1 MPSSEGR
8 RPSRPAAEIKA
19 SEQNENT
26 GKIVKDIINKIF
38 HPRGGLNIIQ
48 KLIGNNVKYSN
59 IEKTYKNIT
68 DRVDTSII
76 PNGDKIKLLILR
88 SIVENT
94 FRVANLDTNRKELE
108 AILQG
113 IQQDIRGY
121 KNPTIE
127 EMIDKKVFK
136 AFNKNKEELA
146 FVLNRSKLAFVL
158 NRSSEKSSS
167 ESGPV
172 LTLVT
177 PKEYGNQEP
186 RHYYEKKDAKRPV
199 NPTGSNPNV
208 LPYLSSNWR
217 GPTKTLKFGENYNP
231 SDVSIEDKDPYI
243 SSRTLHSESQA
254 RRKPNIHKS
263 RRRNKKG
270 GKKTRKTRK

>member
-8 RPSRPAAEIKA
+8 RPSRPAAKIKA

-26 GKIVKDIINKIF
+26 GKIVEGIINKIF

-48 KLIGNNVKYSN
+48 KLIANSSTSYLTIRS
-59 IEKTYKNIT
+59 TYEEIT
-68 DRVDTSII
+68 SRVDISEI
-76 PNGDKIKLLILR
+76 PDGDKIKLLILQ

-94 FRVANLDTNRKELE
+94 FRVANLDTNRKELK

-113 IQQDIRGY
+113 IQRDIDDY

-127 EMIDKKVFK
+127 KMIDDKVFK
-136 AFNKNKEELA
+136 AFNKNKKE
-146 FVLNRSKLAFVL
+146 LAFVL

-172 LTLVT
+172 LTLVK
-177 PKEYGNQEP
+177 PKKYSGQEP
-186 RHYYEKKDAKRPV
+186 RHDYEKEDAKRPV
-199 NPTGSNPNV
+199 KHTGSNPNV
-208 LPYLSSNWR
+208 QKMTRRWR

-231 SDVSIEDKDPYI
+231 SDVSIENKDPYI

>member
-8 RPSRPAAEIKA
+8 RPSRPAAKIEA
-19 SEQNENT
+19 SEQNNT
-26 GKIVKDIINKIF
+26 MEIVKDIINKIF
-38 HPRGGLNIIQ
+38 YPRGGLNIIQ
-48 KLIGNNVKYSN
+48 KLIANFSTSYLTIRS
-59 IEKTYKNIT
+59 TYEEIT
-68 DRVDTSII
+68 RRVNTSKI

-94 FRVANLDTNRKELE
+94 FRVANLDTNRKELK

-113 IQQDIRGY
+113 IQRDIRDY
-121 KNPTIE
+121 KNPIIE
-127 EMIDKKVFK
+127 KMIDDKVFE
-136 AFNKNKEELA
+136 AFGQNENE
-146 FVLNRSKLAFVL
+146 LAFVL
-158 NRSSEKSSS
+158 NRSSEKLSS
-167 ESGPV
+167 ESGET
-172 LTLVT
+172 LTLVA
-177 PKEYGNQEP
+177 PKEYGDQEP

-199 NPTGSNPNV
+199 KHTGSNPNV
-208 LPYLSSNWR
+208 QKMTRRWR
-217 GPTKTLKFGENYNP
+217 GPTKPLNFGDNYIP
-231 SDVSIEDKDPYI
+231 IEVPIEDKDPYI